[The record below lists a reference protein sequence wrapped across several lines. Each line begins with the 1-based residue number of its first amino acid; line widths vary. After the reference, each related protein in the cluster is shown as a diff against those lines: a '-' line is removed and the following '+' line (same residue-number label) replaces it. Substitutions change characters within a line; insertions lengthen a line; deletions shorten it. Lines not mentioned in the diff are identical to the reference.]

1 MEKKTKTT
9 MSVREMGRLLGLKK
23 VESYWLVHKEFFE
36 TKLVGG
42 KMRVVIA
49 SFERWYDSQI
59 KYHKVTGEPPGK
71 RLRQESYSAKD
82 IAEILGVSDD
92 VAYYIINRY
101 KLPTIL
107 VDYWKRVP
115 REAFETWYASQSK
128 YRTLEDQEKDA
139 ELERH
144 SMTMPEMARLL
155 DVPRKTVYEIM
166 RSERGRKTLQ
176 VIELAGKKR
185 VLTRSFD
192 IWYAGQ
198 TVYLKPEDR
207 VAHPEAANIH
217 YADCLKSR
225 TDSPHKIRPA
235 STSSNPVFLTIDEA
249 ALISGSDRKRI
260 YRWIRQKR
268 FPVIRSGKRTVRIP
282 RREFENYILTA
293 HETEE

>member
-1 MEKKTKTT
+1 METKQKKT

-23 VESYWLVHKEFFE
+23 VESYWLVHKEYFD
-36 TKLVGG
+36 TVLVSG
-42 KMRVVIA
+42 KMRVVIE
-49 SFERWYDSQI
+49 SFENWYAGQV
-59 KYHKVTGEPPGK
+59 KYRKVTGEPPGEK
-71 RLRQESYSAKD
+71 LRQESYSAQDMGKM
-82 IAEILGVSDD
+82 LGVSED

-101 KLPTIL
+101 ELPTIL

-115 REAFETWYASQSK
+115 RDAFEKWYASQSK

-155 DVPRKTVYEIM
+155 DVPRQTVYEIM

-185 VLTRSFD
+185 ILNRSFD

-198 TVYLKPEDR
+198 TEYLKPEDR
-207 VAHPEAANIH
+207 AGHPEAANIH
-217 YADCLKSR
+217 YADCLKS
-225 TDSPHKIRPA
+225 SPKRAKKETPKA
-235 STSSNPVFLTIDEA
+235 VSSNPEYLTVDEA
-249 ALISGSDRKRI
+249 ALMAGVEHGRI
-260 YRWIRQKR
+260 LKWIRKNR
-268 FPVIRSGKRTVRIP
+268 FPVVRSGKKLIRIP
-282 RREFENYILTA
+282 RTAFEDFLLKT

>member
-1 MEKKTKTT
+1 METKQKKT

-23 VESYWLVHKEFFE
+23 VESYWLVHKEYFD
-36 TKLVGG
+36 TVLVSG
-42 KMRVVIA
+42 KMRVVIE
-49 SFERWYDSQI
+49 SFENWYAGQI
-59 KYHKVTGEPPGK
+59 KYRKVTGEPPGEK
-71 RLRQESYSAKD
+71 LRQESYSAQDMGKM
-82 IAEILGVSDD
+82 LGVSED

-101 KLPTIL
+101 ELPTIL

-115 REAFETWYASQSK
+115 RDAFEKWYASQSK

-185 VLTRSFD
+185 VLNRSFD

-198 TVYLKPEDR
+198 TEYLKPEDR
-207 VAHPEAANIH
+207 AGHPEAANIH
-217 YADCLKSR
+217 YADCLKSSPKR
-225 TDSPHKIRPA
+225 TKKETPKA
-235 STSSNPVFLTIDEA
+235 VSSNPEYLTVDEA
-249 ALISGSDRKRI
+249 ALMAGVEHGRI
-260 YRWIRQKR
+260 LKWIRKNR
-268 FPVIRSGKRTVRIP
+268 FPVVRSGKKLIRIP
-282 RREFENYILTA
+282 RTAFEDFLLKT